1 MDSGEMFKKLIE
13 KKKKETSE
21 STPMELHAKG
31 SVLADLMKMLDGDDA
46 DKLKGMNK
54 VTVAADSKEGLKHG
68 LQQASDIV
76 QKGPLHAEQD
86 EGVED
91 NGDDHDYE
99 DEDEEEHE
107 EHPEL
112 AEQHDSFNEDESD
125 DDLHA
130 KMQELQAKM
139 AARKSMKG

>member
-1 MDSGEMFKKLIE
+1 MDSGEMFKKLMD
-13 KKKKETSE
+13 KKKQEGS
-21 STPMELHAKG
+21 SSSPMELKAKG
-31 SVLADLMKMLDGDDA
+31 SVLADLMKMLDTDGS
-46 DKLKGMNK
+46 DKLKGLNK
-54 VTVAADSKEGLKHG
+54 VTVASDSKSGLAHG
-68 LQQASDIV
+68 LQKASDIV

-99 DEDEEEHE
+99 DEDTEEHE

-125 DDLHA
+125 DELHQ
-130 KMQELQAKM
+130 KMAELQAKM
-139 AARKSMKG
+139 AARKMRG

>member
-1 MDSGEMFKKLIE
+1 MDSGEMFKKLID

-31 SVLADLMKMLDGDDA
+31 SVLADLMKMLDSDGT
-46 DKLKGMNK
+46 DKLKGLQK
-54 VTVAADSKEGLKHG
+54 VTVASDSKDGLKHG

-76 QKGPLHAEQD
+76 EKGPLHAEQGED
-86 EGVED
+86 VED

-99 DEDEEEHE
+99 SEDDAEHE
-107 EHPEL
+107 ADPEL
-112 AEQHDSFNEDESD
+112 AEQHDSQNEDESD

-130 KMQELQAKM
+130 KMEELKAKM
-139 AARKSMKG
+139 AARKSKG